1 MSRDDIETNFIEELG
16 LSDDSDLDPDF
27 VPHSEKDNLCES
39 PTLSRSQ
46 RAQARQAEKDGKE
59 QAVVDATKLL
69 MQKPKKHKKY
79 KVTNSRNKTSFV
91 WQFFEKNISVDGE
104 KCIDV
109 VKCKHCDYE
118 LKYNTSTSGMSYHI
132 RNKPRQ
138 LYKDTHIAAPGHTV
152 KESIKGKSVMKS
164 YTHAQRKLSKD
175 SSEWNNL
182 SRLLARFVII
192 VMRGRTEQFLL

>member
-16 LSDDSDLDPDF
+16 LSDDSDKDPDY
-27 VPHSEKDNLCES
+27 VPRSKEDNLCES

-46 RAQARQAEKDGKE
+46 RAHARQAEKDGKE

-69 MQKPKKHKKY
+69 MQKPKKQKY
-79 KVTNSRNKTSFV
+79 KATNPRNKTSFV
-91 WQFFEKNISVDGE
+91 WQFFEKNVSMDGD
-104 KCIDV
+104 KCTDV

-132 RNKPRQ
+132 KNKHRQ

-152 KESIKGKSVMKS
+152 KESIKGKSACF
-164 YTHAQRKLSKD
+164 Y
-175 SSEWNNL
+175 
-182 SRLLARFVII
+182 
-192 VMRGRTEQFLL
+192 QFHQDT